1 MWCAV
6 VSRVNKQRV
15 PRGQLALLV
24 LTGLVGGT
32 IAALAHFQS
41 RDLIPLVA
49 HDRSQGQPRR
59 QVPTPVTDLSQQ
71 LLERWG
77 PHVERTYGVPA
88 TNWRES
94 MASTIEAASRA
105 QVMNALLE
113 TEFDAMMRS
122 LDAATQR
129 PASNS
134 IPPAAENDATAT
146 TARGLSYNTVVPC
159 RVLDT
164 RNNSGRI
171 NAWSFLDLHV
181 TGSEFTVQGGAPH
194 ECGVP
199 VTAAAVV
206 VNITAIA
213 PAGPGFLTAYP
224 AGSARPPSS
233 SLNYHSSDVRANELA
248 VPLSE
253 EAMPRI
259 TLYSNNAVDVAVDV
273 VGYFATQPDDVMTCS
288 RVSTYSTMS
297 PGNYGAGFAEC
308 PQGLYGERWTQRMGG
323 QCEWIMETAGQ
334 PEPGVL
340 HPSVRSWNVM
350 ACDAENQSTVTRRF
364 KITALCCDVR
374 PSQ

>member
-1 MWCAV
+1 M
-6 VSRVNKQRV
+6 SGKQV
-15 PRGQLALLV
+15 ALLV

-32 IAALAHFQS
+32 IAALAHFQD
-41 RDLIPLVA
+41 RDLLPLVA
-49 HDRSQGQPRR
+49 RDRLQSLPRR
-59 QVPTPVTDLSQQ
+59 QVPSPAVDLNQR

-77 PHVERTYGVPA
+77 PYVERTYGVPA
-88 TNWRES
+88 TKWRES
-94 MASTIEAASRA
+94 MASTTRTASRA

-122 LDAATQR
+122 LDAATQK
-129 PASNS
+129 PASTG
-134 IPPAAENDATAT
+134 IPPAVVSDAAAT
-146 TARGLSYNTVVPC
+146 PARGLSYNTVVPC

-164 RNNSGRI
+164 RNNSSRI

-181 TGSEFTVQGGAPH
+181 TGSEFTLQGGAPH

-233 SLNYHSSDVRANELA
+233 SLNYHSNDVRANEVA
-248 VPLSE
+248 VPLSQE
-253 EAMPRI
+253 TTPRI
-259 TLYSNNAVDVAVDV
+259 TLYSNNSVDVAVDV
-273 VGYFATQPDDVMTCS
+273 VGYFASQPDDVMTCS
-288 RVSTYSTMS
+288 RVSAYSTMP
-297 PGNYGAGFAEC
+297 PGSYGTGHAEC

-323 QCEWIMETAGQ
+323 QCEWIMETVGQ

-364 KITALCCDVR
+364 KVTALCCDVR
-374 PSQ
+374 PSP